1 MSGRYFE
8 DLAVGQPFGSG
19 RLRVDKEQIKDSIP
33 NHSISTKTRRCTQSS
48 AGWRQAAGMLAS
60 SLTTI
65 RLSFFKVA
73 SVFTR
78 KDRVVQSLGAD
89 GT

>member
-8 DLAVGQPFGSG
+8 DLAVGQTFGSG
-19 RLRVDKEQIKDSIP
+19 RLRVDKEQIKDSIQ
-33 NHSISTKTRRCTQSS
+33 RRCTQSS
-48 AGWRQAAGMLAS
+48 AGCRQAAGMLAS

>member
-48 AGWRQAAGMLAS
+48 DGLATSGWHACVQLDHYP
-60 SLTTI
+60 
-65 RLSFFKVA
+65 SFFLQSRERFHA
-73 SVFTR
+73 QGPSRSVIR
-78 KDRVVQSLGAD
+78 C
-89 GT
+89 